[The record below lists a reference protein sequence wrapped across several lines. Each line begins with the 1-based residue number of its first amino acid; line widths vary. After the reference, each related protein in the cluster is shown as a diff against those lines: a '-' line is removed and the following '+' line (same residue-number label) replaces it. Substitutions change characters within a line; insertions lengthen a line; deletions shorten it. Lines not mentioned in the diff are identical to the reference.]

1 MRHRRHVVRFGRQRS
16 HYKATMRHLVS
27 GLIINKSITTT
38 KVRAKETSRLADKL
52 ITIAKDNTVANQRRA
67 YSVLQDRD
75 LVSTLFNEIA
85 PLFNE
90 RSGGYTRVMLT
101 SKRHG
106 DNTQMAILEF
116 VEKPNKDVPKKEE
129 KKKGEIIQ
137 PEVKKKEQAKR
148 GPELVGE
155 EPRKVKPQKEKA
167 AKKAQEI
174 KKVIQS
180 PEEPEK
186 PKEPK
191 PGFFKR
197 LFGRKKEK

>member
-52 ITIAKDNTVANQRRA
+52 ITIAKDNTVTNQRRA

-116 VEKPNKDVPKKEE
+116 VEKPKVEAAKKEE
-129 KKKGEIIQ
+129 
-137 PEVKKKEQAKR
+137 KKKEQAKR
-148 GPELVGE
+148 SPEPVGG

-186 PKEPK
+186 PKEPS